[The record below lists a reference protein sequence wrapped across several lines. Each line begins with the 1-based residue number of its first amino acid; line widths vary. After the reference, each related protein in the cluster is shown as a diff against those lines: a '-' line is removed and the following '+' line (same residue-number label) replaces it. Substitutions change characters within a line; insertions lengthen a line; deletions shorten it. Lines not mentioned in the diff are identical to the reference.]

1 MLELVHEA
9 GTHVMFENQEIV
21 AHNALVNPA
30 LRRKVT
36 ASWVM
41 NSMQQLISGAS
52 TVSPEQDADKVKE
65 RKISKYLFPQYNNIY
80 VTVRAYY
87 HGWVFSKLSPWKES
101 MDEHI
106 LLVSQ
111 VGVIFIISLLIAI
124 HLASSTPQ
132 SGILMKPKQKLFA
145 SMDKAAGKSP
155 RDNLEVIMNV
165 DDRDNCNDDDDN
177 HLEVM
182 DLGFFILP
190 NLLLVGGLGCA
201 LLAFLWELSDGT
213 RKY

>member
-30 LRRKVT
+30 LRSKVT

-41 NSMQQLISGAS
+41 NYMQQLISGAS
-52 TVSPEQDADKVKE
+52 FVSPEQDADKVKE
-65 RKISKYLFPQYNNIY
+65 RKISKYLSPQYNNIY

-111 VGVIFIISLLIAI
+111 VGVIFIIISLLIAI

-155 RDNLEVIMNV
+155 RDNLEVMTVIIVTMMMTIISRLWISASSSCPTCCWWV
-165 DDRDNCNDDDDN
+165 AWA
-177 HLEVM
+177 
-182 DLGFFILP
+182 
-190 NLLLVGGLGCA
+190 A
-201 LLAFLWELSDGT
+201 LSSPSSGS
-213 RKY
+213 

>member
-30 LRRKVT
+30 LRSKVT
-36 ASWVM
+36 ASCVQ

-52 TVSPEQDADKVKE
+52 FVSSEQDADKVKL
-65 RKISKYLFPQYNNIY
+65 RKISKCLSTQDKNIY

-111 VGVIFIISLLIAI
+111 VGVIFITTVLIDI

-155 RDNLEVIMNV
+155 RDNLEVMTVIIITM
-165 DDRDNCNDDDDN
+165 
-177 HLEVM
+177 M
-182 DLGFFILP
+182 MTMILR
-190 NLLLVGGLGCA
+190 
-201 LLAFLWELSDGT
+201 LWISGSSSCPT
-213 RKY
+213 CCWWAA

>member
-36 ASWVM
+36 ASFGQ

-65 RKISKYLFPQYNNIY
+65 RKISKYLSPQYNNIY

-111 VGVIFIISLLIAI
+111 VGVIFIIISLLIAI
-124 HLASSTPQ
+124 HRASSTPQ

-155 RDNLEVIMNV
+155 RDNLEVMTVIIVTMMIV
-165 DDRDNCNDDDDN
+165 
-177 HLEVM
+177 
-182 DLGFFILP
+182 ILRLWISASSSCP
-190 NLLLVGGLGCA
+190 TCCWWVAWAA
-201 LLAFLWELSDGT
+201 LYLPSSGS
-213 RKY
+213 

>member
-30 LRRKVT
+30 LRSKVT
-36 ASWVM
+36 ASCVQ

-52 TVSPEQDADKVKE
+52 FVSPEQDADKVKE
-65 RKISKYLFPQYNNIY
+65 RKISKYLSPQYNNIY

-111 VGVIFIISLLIAI
+111 VGVIFIIISLLIAI
-124 HLASSTPQ
+124 HRASSTPQ

-155 RDNLEVIMNV
+155 RDNLEVMFVIIVTMMTIIS
-165 DDRDNCNDDDDN
+165 RLWISASSSCPTCCWW
-177 HLEVM
+177 
-182 DLGFFILP
+182 GAWA
-190 NLLLVGGLGCA
+190 A
-201 LLAFLWELSDGT
+201 LSSPSFGS
-213 RKY
+213 

>member
-36 ASWVM
+36 ASWVQ

-52 TVSPEQDADKVKE
+52 FVPPEQDADKVKE
-65 RKISKYLFPQYNNIY
+65 RKISKYLSPQYNNIY

-111 VGVIFIISLLIAI
+111 VGVIFIIISLLIAI

-155 RDNLEVIMNV
+155 RDNLEVMIVIIHTLN
-165 DDRDNCNDDDDN
+165 
-177 HLEVM
+177 
-182 DLGFFILP
+182 
-190 NLLLVGGLGCA
+190 
-201 LLAFLWELSDGT
+201 FLYEM
-213 RKY
+213 